1 MKTIKNILPLFLLAT
16 LFLGLSACKK
26 KCVVETE
33 DTNNGSIVSGVVF
46 YPSAGNLT
54 PSMGGNYVIDATHPY
69 ADEFQ
74 IRFNDGEKI
83 DVNYSNYTIL
93 CYPTTANCSAAYDRT
108 VTIDDANQ
116 TVVYKIVVTQC
127 ENCPE
132 KYLTENYVLV
142 PAFPSSYAVSYDVS
156 YVTK

>member
-1 MKTIKNILPLFLLAT
+1 MKTLKNILPLFLVAI
-16 LFLGLSACKK
+16 LFISLSACKK

-33 DTNNGSIVSGVVF
+33 DKNSGAIVQGVVF

-54 PSMGGNYVIDATHPY
+54 PSMGGNYVINATHPY
-69 ADEFQ
+69 ANEFQ
-74 IRFNDGEKI
+74 IRLNEGDKV

-93 CYPTTANCSAAYDRT
+93 CYPTTANCSASYDRT

-127 ENCPE
+127 DNCPE

>member
-1 MKTIKNILPLFLLAT
+1 MKTMKKLLPLFIVAT
-16 LFLGLSACKK
+16 LVIGLSACTK
-26 KCVVETE
+26 KCIVEKE
-33 DTNNGSIVSGVVF
+33 DSNKGAIISGVIF
-46 YPSAGNLT
+46 YPATGNLT
-54 PSMGGNYVIDATHPY
+54 PSMSGNYCINAAHPY
-69 ADEFQ
+69 ADGFQ
-74 IRFNDGEKI
+74 VRINDGDKI
-83 DVNYSNYTIL
+83 DVNYSNYTVL
-93 CYPTTANCSAAYDRT
+93 CYPITANCSASYDRT

-142 PAFPSSYAVSYDVS
+142 PAFPSNYAVSYDVS